1 MANDRIV
8 SKKELE
14 DSGLSLRDFL
24 NKERG
29 LTRKPDAD
37 VKFGVNVARPT
48 KEARAAMNAQDSADR
63 GMDGTGQPLQR
74 KAGYVP
80 RMQYRD
86 SGKEAVD
93 KGDETIRLDK
103 SMAAYTP
110 RRDPNAAA
118 REMLS
123 SGSGDEAGNAM
134 KRGGKVKKMAKGGS
148 VSSASSRGDGIAQ
161 RGKTKGTMVMC
172 GGGMAR
178 GKK

>member
-1 MANDRIV
+1 MANNRVV
-8 SKKELE
+8 SKKELDE
-14 DSGLSLRDFL
+14 SGMSLRDFL

-29 LTRKPDAD
+29 LTRKAPEGT
-37 VKFGVNVARPT
+37 KFGVNVARPT
-48 KEARAAMNAQDSADR
+48 KEARAAMNAQDNADR
-63 GMDGTGQPLQR
+63 GMDEMGQPLQR
-74 KAGYVP
+74 NAGYVP
-80 RMQYRD
+80 RNQYRD
-86 SGKEAVD
+86 SGHEAVD
-93 KGDETIRLDK
+93 KGDEMIRRDK

-134 KRGGKVKKMAKGGS
+134 KRGGAVKKMASGG
-148 VSSASSRGDGIAQ
+148 SASSRADGIAQ